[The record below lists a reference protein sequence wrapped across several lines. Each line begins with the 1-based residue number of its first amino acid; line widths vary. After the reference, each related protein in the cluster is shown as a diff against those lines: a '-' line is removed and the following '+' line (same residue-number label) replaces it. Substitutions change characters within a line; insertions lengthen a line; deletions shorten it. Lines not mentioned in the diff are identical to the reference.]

1 MLSGKV
7 KDTGYKYRKEPTD
20 IDFSKNPLY
29 ISQNCIRHHL
39 FRENSHDIHYAKDS
53 TLEKVLA
60 SMTGLVRGYVVPAS
74 MCRKASCLLVEDFV
88 DQLGNGNFEQFG
100 QSGERDS
107 SSFFSKTTFGDTEYL
122 SYGSINIEEIQFI
135 SLDDKFDRKSMTI
148 EVGQGEVIAKSIQDF
163 IQSLNKNLSPKA
175 TFHENYVRK
184 GTIYENGE
192 NGILLNQDAI
202 HILVEN
208 TIEKIKELSIRQA
221 QSYMYVDEMSVDFN
235 DSKKMMRIKRDVSQ
249 IVEQKD
255 GDYAVYYYAN

>member
-1 MLSGKV
+1 
-7 KDTGYKYRKEPTD
+7 
-20 IDFSKNPLY
+20 
-29 ISQNCIRHHL
+29 
-39 FRENSHDIHYAKDS
+39 
-53 TLEKVLA
+53 
-60 SMTGLVRGYVVPAS
+60 
-74 MCRKASCLLVEDFV
+74 
-88 DQLGNGNFEQFG
+88 
-100 QSGERDS
+100 
-107 SSFFSKTTFGDTEYL
+107 
-122 SYGSINIEEIQFI
+122 
-135 SLDDKFDRKSMTI
+135 
-148 EVGQGEVIAKSIQDF
+148 
-163 IQSLNKNLSPKA
+163 
-175 TFHENYVRK
+175 VRK